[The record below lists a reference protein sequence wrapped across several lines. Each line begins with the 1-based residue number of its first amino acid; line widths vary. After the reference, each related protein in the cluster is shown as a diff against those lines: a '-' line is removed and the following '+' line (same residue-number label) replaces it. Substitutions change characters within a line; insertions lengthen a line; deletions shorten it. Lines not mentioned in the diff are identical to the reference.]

1 MKSQYISNKTLII
14 RIVLTVLFISVV
26 VLFIS
31 SEYLKK
37 TAVNNLAEDDAK
49 KTAQL
54 VFETMNTRMQEGWI
68 KKDLNKIIKRLE
80 IVRDGMKISS
90 YRSAQVEELFGEVL
104 KDKEISSKDP
114 LIIEAMRGKEIFK
127 INENTGEIR
136 FLYPMITTQE
146 CNQCHTNATEG
157 SVNGVLDITFPQS
170 EIKIS
175 LDTIFIYVII
185 FFIVFLLILSYVFYV
200 VVNKNM
206 VQPVVELTSNIVEIQ
221 NSKDLTRRVNI
232 NSNIK
237 ELGVL
242 QKNFNSLL
250 ITIKYYY
257 ERLIEKIYTDEL
269 TSINNLTK
277 LQSDLEIQNSNLSL
291 IILDIKS
298 FSKLNQ
304 VYGNNI
310 SDFILK
316 EFTKNVNIVLN
327 HNGVAYRLYIDEF
340 AIVFNKKI
348 SHSEVL
354 KFSNKVKEFIYT
366 YKESEFIL
374 DLTIG
379 YAHGTNK
386 NVLENAKLALKE
398 AKKKKLNIFMF
409 DETIAIQDEDI
420 HHMKWLN
427 KLDEAIANDQVV
439 PYFMPIK
446 TTKTGEINKYETL
459 VRIVEN
465 GNVHTPEKF
474 LDIAISSGK
483 YHIITQIM
491 IKKVFEY
498 FKDIK
503 DIKFSI
509 NIGLSDIM
517 NEETMKILFKNLEQY
532 EYSENVIVELL
543 ETEEIA
549 DFDLLC
555 NFIKKVK
562 NYNAKI
568 AIDDFGSGYS
578 NFNYIINL
586 DVDIIKLDSCLIENM
601 YTNQHAVVI
610 VSNIVKIIKEL
621 NLEVVAEK
629 VFSKDI
635 ETILTIHGVDYL
647 QGYYIGKA
655 GKDILK

>member
-114 LIIEAMRGKEIFK
+114 LIIEAMSGKEIFK

>member
-1 MKSQYISNKTLII
+1 LKSQYISNKTLII

-114 LIIEAMRGKEIFK
+114 LIIEAMSGKEIFK